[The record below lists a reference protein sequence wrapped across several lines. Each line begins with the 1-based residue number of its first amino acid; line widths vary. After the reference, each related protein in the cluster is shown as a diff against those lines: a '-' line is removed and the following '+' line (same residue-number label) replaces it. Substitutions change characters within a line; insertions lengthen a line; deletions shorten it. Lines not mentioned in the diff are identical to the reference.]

1 MELRTYE
8 RRRAQALIKALED
21 LMPTYRDGATEGD
34 PIASHADVPSIEEV
48 VRILGALEEVFFP
61 GYRFDS
67 PSDSPSF
74 EIFVRRHLD
83 AVYDSLYVQVVKSLP
98 YRWRGEYARSQGV
111 KPIANVEAEAES
123 IVSAFFQK
131 LPAIREMLK
140 KDVAA
145 AYAGDPAAL
154 SYAEVILSYPGLRAI
169 TVHRVAH
176 ELYRLNVPLIPRMMS
191 EYIHSETGI
200 DIHPGARIGESF
212 FIDHGTGVVIGETT
226 EIGHRVKLYQGVTLG
241 AKSFPLDEHGN
252 PIKAIKRH
260 PTIED
265 DVIIY
270 AGATI
275 LGGDTVI
282 GRGSVIGG
290 NVWITTSVPPHSTVL
305 QPLSEPIVKQP
316 GGSWAGD

>member
-1 MELRTYE
+1 MELKTYE
-8 RRRAQALIKALED
+8 RRRAQTLIRTLDD
-21 LMPTYRDGATEGD
+21 LIPTYGD
-34 PIASHADVPSIEEV
+34 AQAGGDLIASHTDVPSIEEV
-48 VRILGALEEVFFP
+48 VRILSDLEEVFFP

-67 PSDSPSF
+67 PADDPSF
-74 EIFVRRHLD
+74 EIFIRRHLD
-83 AVYDSLYVQVVKSLP
+83 TVYDSLFVQVVKSLP
-98 YRWRGEYARSQGV
+98 YRWKGEYARSQGV
-111 KPIANVEAEAES
+111 QPLPNVEAEAER
-123 IVSAFFQK
+123 IVSAFFK
-131 LPAIREMLK
+131 RLPAIRALLK

-154 SYAEVILSYPGLRAI
+154 SYAEVILSYPALRA
-169 TVHRVAH
+169 TTAHRVAH
-176 ELYRLNVPLIPRMMS
+176 ELYRLQVPLIPRMMS

-212 FIDHGTGVVIGETT
+212 FIDHGTGVVIGETS
-226 EIGHRVKLYQGVTLG
+226 EIGDRVKLYQGVTLG

-290 NVWITTSVPPHSTVL
+290 NVWITASVPPYCTVL
-305 QPLSEPIVKQP
+305 QPLPEPIVKP
-316 GGSWAGD
+316 PNGG